1 MDLVKAVVEASRV
14 IHIDGASCNCFRK
27 LLACLT
33 IIRRHFAVYFL
44 PLRGGSRERYS
55 ENRVESF
62 GIWEAESFRDV
73 TQEAVRTL
81 GTTRE

>member
-14 IHIDGASCNCFRK
+14 IHIDGGSCNCFRK

-33 IIRRHFAVYFL
+33 IIRRHFAIYFS
-44 PLRGGSRERYS
+44 PLRGGSREKAHG

-62 GIWEAESFRDV
+62 GIWEAE
-73 TQEAVRTL
+73 
-81 GTTRE
+81 